1 MNRFY
6 FILLATLLLAACGGS
21 EQSGDLTKLQSQLA
35 ELKKKKSS
43 LDTDIRALEAQIAKL
58 DTAGARQ
65 ASKLVSVDSVR
76 YGTFNHYIDLQGK
89 IEAEGMAYVAP
100 AGMGGQVKA
109 VYVKLGTPVSK
120 GQMILKLDDAIAQ
133 QQLNA
138 ARQQS
143 GQLKTRLAQAQTIYE
158 RYQNLWKQNI
168 GAEIQ
173 VINAK
178 ADVDA
183 LAAQL
188 RAVEAQVGM
197 AEEQVNMTNV
207 RAAISGIIDEMNV
220 KVGEFFS
227 PQSAATP
234 GAGIRIVNN
243 SQLKAVTYV
252 PDNYVARVRKG
263 DPVKILVN
271 ETGKVAFDSRINVM
285 SASINANTRSF
296 IVEAPLSA
304 DPLLR
309 ANQTAVVKILDYQA
323 DNAISVPVN
332 LLQSD
337 EKGKYLF
344 VAENVKGQWVARRRI
359 VQPGQ
364 VYEGWQ
370 EILSGLKAGERV
382 VTDGYQSLYD
392 GQSIRTF

>member
-6 FILLATLLLAACGGS
+6 SLLLLSTLLIACGGS
-21 EQSGDLTKLQSQLA
+21 ETAGDLSKLQQQLVD
-35 ELKKKKSS
+35 LKKKKSS
-43 LDTDIRALEAQIAKL
+43 LDTEIRELESKISKL
-58 DTAGARQ
+58 DTAGARLI
-65 ASKLVSVDSVR
+65 SKLVSIDSVQF
-76 YGTFNHYIDLQGK
+76 GEFSHYIDLQGK
-89 IEAEGMAYVAP
+89 VEAEGMAYVAP

-109 VYVKLGTPVSK
+109 VYVKLGTLVSK
-120 GQMILKLDDAIAQ
+120 GQLILKLDDAIAQ
-133 QQLNA
+133 QQLAA

-183 LAAQL
+183 LSAQL

-207 RAAISGIIDEMNV
+207 RAAISGTIDEMNV

-243 SQLKAVTYV
+243 SKLKDVTYV

-263 DPVKILVN
+263 DPVKVV
-271 ETGKVAFDSRINVM
+271 VADLDKAGFDSKIEVM

-296 IVEAPLSA
+296 TVEAPLPS
-304 DPLLR
+304 DPMLR
-309 ANQTAVVKILDYQA
+309 ANQAAVVKILDYKA
-323 DNAISVPVN
+323 ANAISVPVN
-332 LLQSD
+332 IIQSD

-344 VAENVKGQWVARRRI
+344 VAVQEKGSWLARRRI
-359 VQPGQ
+359 VEPGQ
-364 VYEGWQ
+364 VYDGMQ
-370 EILSGLKAGERV
+370 EIKKGLNSGERI

>member
-6 FILLATLLLAACGGS
+6 FILLSILLLTACGGS
-21 EQSGDLTKLQSQLA
+21 ENTGDISQLQTQLA

-43 LDTDIRALEAQIAKL
+43 IDTEIRTLEAQLAKL

-65 ASKLVSVDSVR
+65 GSKLVSLDTVR
-76 YGTFNHYIDLQGK
+76 VGVFQHYIDLQGK
-89 IEAEGMAYVAP
+89 VEAEGMAYVAP

-120 GQMILKLDDAIAQ
+120 GQLILKLDDAIAQ
-133 QQLNA
+133 QQLSA

-207 RAAISGIIDEMNV
+207 RAAIPGVIDEMNV

-243 SQLKAVTYV
+243 SNLKAITYV
-252 PDNYVARVRKG
+252 PDNYIARVRKG
-263 DPVKILVN
+263 DPVKILIE
-271 ETGKVAFDSRINVM
+271 ETGKDAFDSRINVM
-285 SASINANTRSF
+285 SASINPNTRSF
-296 IVEAPLSA
+296 TVEAPLPN

-309 ANQTAVVKILDYQA
+309 ANQSAVVKILDYKA
-323 DNAISVPVN
+323 DNAVSVPVN
-332 LLQSD
+332 LVQSD

-344 VAENVKGQWVARRRI
+344 VAENVKGQWVVRRRV

-364 VYEGWQ
+364 VYDGWQ
-370 EILSGLKAGERV
+370 EIRSGLNAGERI

-392 GQSIRTF
+392 GQAIRTR

>member
-1 MNRFY
+1 M
-6 FILLATLLLAACGGS
+6 LLSSFLLLACGGS
-21 EQSGDLTKLQSQLA
+21 EKGGDLTKLQASLS

-43 LDTDIRALEAQIAKL
+43 LDTEIRTLEAKIAQL

-65 ASKLVSVDSVR
+65 ASKLVTIDSVR
-76 YGTFNHYIDLQGK
+76 YGVFEHYIDLQGK
-89 IEAEGMAYVAP
+89 VEAEGMAYVAP

-120 GQMILKLDDAIAQ
+120 GQMILKLDDAMAR
-133 QQLNA
+133 QQLMA

-143 GQLKTRLAQAQTIYE
+143 GQLKTRLVQAQTIYE
-158 RYQNLWKQNI
+158 RYQNLWRQNI

-197 AEEQVNMTNV
+197 AQEQVNMTNV
-207 RAAISGIIDEMNV
+207 RAAISGMIDEMNV

-243 SQLKAVTYV
+243 SKLKAVTYV

-263 DPVKILVN
+263 DPVKVSVAEI
-271 ETGKVAFDSRINVM
+271 GKEAFESRIQVM
-285 SASINANTRSF
+285 SASINVNTRSF
-296 IVEAPLSA
+296 TVEAPLPS

-309 ANQTAVVKILDYQA
+309 ANQSAVVKILDYKS
-323 DNAISVPVN
+323 DNAVSVPVN
-332 LLQSD
+332 VVQSD

-344 VAENVKGQWVARRRI
+344 VAENVKGKWVARRRI

-364 VYEGWQ
+364 VYNGQQ
-370 EILSGLKAGERV
+370 EIVGGLNAGDRI

-392 GQSIRTF
+392 GQAIRTR

>member
-1 MNRFY
+1 MNRLYPF
-6 FILLATLLLAACGGS
+6 LLLTLTLIACGGS
-21 EQSGDLTKLQSQLA
+21 EVGGDLPKLQQQLA
-35 ELKKKKSS
+35 DLKKKKSS
-43 LDTDIRALEAQIAKL
+43 LDLEIRQLEATIAKL
-58 DTAGARQ
+58 DTAGSKQ
-65 ASKLVSVDSVR
+65 ASKLVSMDSVR
-76 YGTFNHYIDLQGK
+76 YGEFQHYIDLQGK
-89 IEAEGMAYVAP
+89 VEAEGMAYVAP

-109 VYVKLGTPVSK
+109 VYVKLGTTVSK
-120 GQMILKLDDAIAQ
+120 GQMILKLDDALAQ
-133 QQLNA
+133 QQLAA

-143 GQLKTRLAQAQTIYE
+143 GQIKTRLAQAQTIYE
-158 RYQNLWKQNI
+158 RYQNLWQQNI

-197 AEEQVNMTNV
+197 AQEQVNMTNV
-207 RAAISGIIDEMNV
+207 RAAISGVIDEMNV

-243 SQLKAVTYV
+243 SRLKAVTYV
-252 PDNYVARVRKG
+252 PDNYVARVKKG
-263 DPVKILVN
+263 DPVKVV
-271 ETGKVAFDSRINVM
+271 VADIGQGEFDSKIDVM

-296 IVEAPLSA
+296 TVEAALPSN
-304 DPLLR
+304 PLLR
-309 ANQTAVVKILDYQA
+309 ANQSAVVKILDYKA

-332 LLQSD
+332 VIQSD

-344 VAENVKGQWVARRRI
+344 VVEQVKGKWVAKRRI
-359 VQPGQ
+359 VEPGQ
-364 VYEGWQ
+364 VYNGYQ
-370 EILSGLKAGERV
+370 VITKGLNPGERI

-392 GQSIRTF
+392 GQLIRTL

>member
-1 MNRFY
+1 
-6 FILLATLLLAACGGS
+6 
-21 EQSGDLTKLQSQLA
+21 
-35 ELKKKKSS
+35 
-43 LDTDIRALEAQIAKL
+43 
-58 DTAGARQ
+58 
-65 ASKLVSVDSVR
+65 
-76 YGTFNHYIDLQGK
+76 
-89 IEAEGMAYVAP
+89 
-100 AGMGGQVKA
+100 
-109 VYVKLGTPVSK
+109 
-120 GQMILKLDDAIAQ
+120 MILKLDDAIAQ
-133 QQLNA
+133 QQLSA

-143 GQLKTRLAQAQTIYE
+143 GQLKTRLTQAQTIYE

-243 SQLKAVTYV
+243 SKLKAVTYV

-263 DPVKILVN
+263 DIVKVMVSEI
-271 ETGKVAFDSRINVM
+271 GKDAFSSRIEVM

-296 IVEAPLSA
+296 VVEAPLPS

-309 ANQTAVVKILDYQA
+309 ANQSAVVKILDYKA
-323 DNAISVPVN
+323 DNAVSVPVN
-332 LLQSD
+332 LIQSD

-344 VAENVKGQWVARRRI
+344 VAENVNGQWVARRRI

-364 VYEGWQ
+364 VYAGWQ
-370 EILSGLKAGERV
+370 EITGGLKAGDRI

-392 GQSIRTF
+392 GQAIRTR

>member
-1 MNRFY
+1 MKR
-6 FILLATLLLAACGGS
+6 ISVLIATTLLLTACGGS
-21 EQSGDLTKLQSQLA
+21 NPAGELSKMQDQLA
-35 ELKKKKSS
+35 KLKKQKSE
-43 LDTDIRALEAQIAKL
+43 LDVEIRGLEGKIAKL

-65 ASKLVSVDSVR
+65 ASRLVTVESVR
-76 YGTFNHYIDLQGK
+76 SGEFLHYIDLQGK

-109 VYVKLGTPVSK
+109 VFVKLGTPVQK
-120 GQMILKLDDAIAQ
+120 GQMILKLDDAIAL
-133 QQLNA
+133 QQLSA

-197 AEEQVNMTNV
+197 ADEQVNMTNV
-207 RAAISGIIDEMNV
+207 RAAIPGVIDEMNV
-220 KVGEFFS
+220 RVGEFFS
-227 PQSAATP
+227 PQSAASP

-243 SQLKAVTYV
+243 SQLKVVTYV
-252 PDNYVARVRKG
+252 PDNYVARVHKG
-263 DPVKILVN
+263 DPVKVVVSEI
-271 ETGKVAFDSRINVM
+271 GKAPFDSRIDVI
-285 SASINANTRSF
+285 SASINENTRSF
-296 IVEAPLSA
+296 TVEAKLPG

-309 ANQTAVVKILDYQA
+309 SNQSAVMKILDYKAAQ
-323 DNAISVPVN
+323 AISVPVN
-332 LLQSD
+332 VIQSD

-344 VAENVKGQWVARRRI
+344 VTETVAGKIIARRRT
-359 VQPGQ
+359 VEPGQ

-370 EILSGLKAGERV
+370 EIKQGLKAGDQI

-392 GQSIRTF
+392 GQAIRTR

>member
-43 LDTDIRALEAQIAKL
+43 LDTDIRAIEAQIAKL

-263 DPVKILVN
+263 DPVKVLVN
-271 ETGKVAFDSRINVM
+271 EIGKEAFDSRINVM

-296 IVEAPLSA
+296 VVEAPLSA

-309 ANQTAVVKILDYQA
+309 ANQTAVVKILDYKA
-323 DNAISVPVN
+323 DNAVSVPVN

-370 EILSGLKAGERV
+370 EILSGLNAGERV

>member
-1 MNRFY
+1 MKRLY
-6 FILLATLLLAACGGS
+6 FILLSSSLLIACGGS
-21 EQSGDLTKLQSQLA
+21 ERGGDLSKLQTQLA
-35 ELKKKKSS
+35 DLKKKKSS
-43 LDTDIRALEAQIAKL
+43 LDLEIRTLEAQILKL
-58 DTAGARQ
+58 DTAGAKQ
-65 ASKLVSVDSVR
+65 ASKLVSIDSVR
-76 YGTFNHYIDLQGK
+76 SGAFEHYIDLQGK

-109 VYVKLGTPVSK
+109 VNVKLGSSVSK
-120 GQMILKLDDAIAQ
+120 GQVILKLDDAMAQ
-133 QQLNA
+133 QQLTA

-143 GQLKTRLAQAQTIYE
+143 GQLKTRLVQAQTIYE

-197 AEEQVNMTNV
+197 AQEQVNMTSV
-207 RAAISGIIDEMNV
+207 RAAISGVIDEMNV

-243 SQLKAVTYV
+243 SKLKAVTYV

-263 DPVKILVN
+263 DPVKVMVAEI
-271 ETGKVAFDSRINVM
+271 GWDAFDSRIEVM
-285 SASINANTRSF
+285 SASINVNTRSF
-296 IVEAPLSA
+296 TVEAPMPS

-309 ANQTAVVKILDYQA
+309 ANQSAVVKILDYKA
-323 DNAISVPVN
+323 DNAVSVPVN
-332 LLQSD
+332 VIQSD

-344 VAENVKGQWVARRRI
+344 VAENVKGKWLARRRV

-364 VYEGWQ
+364 VYAGWQ
-370 EILSGLKAGERV
+370 EILSGLTAGDRI
-382 VTDGYQSLYD
+382 VTDGYQTLYD
-392 GQSIRTF
+392 GQSIRTN

>member
-1 MNRFY
+1 MKR
-6 FILLATLLLAACGGS
+6 ISVLIATTLLLLACGGS
-21 EQSGDLTKLQSQLA
+21 NPAGELAKMQTQLA
-35 ELKKKKSS
+35 NLKKQKSD
-43 LDTDIRALEAQIAKL
+43 LDVEIRVLEGKIAKL
-58 DTAGARQ
+58 DTAGSRL
-65 ASKLVSVDSVR
+65 SSRLVTVDSVR
-76 YGTFNHYIDLQGK
+76 SGEFLHYIDLQGK

-109 VYVKLGTPVSK
+109 TYVKLGTPVQK
-120 GQMILKLDDAIAQ
+120 GQLILKLDDAIAQ
-133 QQLNA
+133 QQLSA

-143 GQLKTRLAQAQTIYE
+143 GQLKARLTQAQTLYE

-197 AEEQVNMTNV
+197 AEEQVNMTSV
-207 RAAISGIIDEMNV
+207 RAAMSGVIDEMNV

-227 PQSAATP
+227 PQSAAAP

-243 SQLKAVTYV
+243 SQLKVVTYV
-252 PDNYVARVRKG
+252 PDNYVARVQKG
-263 DPVKILVN
+263 DPVKVLVAELN
-271 ETGKVAFDSRINVM
+271 QAPFDSRIDVI

-296 IVEAPLSA
+296 TVEAKLPS

-309 ANQTAVVKILDYQA
+309 ANQSAVMKILDYKATQ
-323 DNAISVPVN
+323 AISVPVN
-332 LLQSD
+332 VIQSD

-344 VAENVKGQWVARRRI
+344 VIENGPGKMIARRRL
-359 VQPGQ
+359 VEPGQ
-364 VYEGWQ
+364 VYDGWQ
-370 EILSGLKAGERV
+370 EIKQGLKAGDQI

-392 GQSIRTF
+392 GQAIRTF

>member
-138 ARQQS
+138 
-143 GQLKTRLAQAQTIYE
+143 RLAQAQTIYE

-271 ETGKVAFDSRINVM
+271 EIGKAAFDSRINVM

-296 IVEAPLSA
+296 VVEAPLSA

-309 ANQTAVVKILDYQA
+309 ANQTAVVKILDYKA
-323 DNAISVPVN
+323 DNAVSVPVN

>member
-1 MNRFY
+1 MKR
-6 FILLATLLLAACGGS
+6 ISVLIATTLVLIACGGS
-21 EQSGDLTKLQSQLA
+21 NPAGELSKMQEELA
-35 ELKKKKSS
+35 KLKKQKSE
-43 LDTDIRALEAQIAKL
+43 LDVEIRGLEAKITKL

-65 ASKLVSVDSVR
+65 ASRLVTVDSVR
-76 YGTFNHYIDLQGK
+76 SGEFLHYIDLQGK

-109 VYVKLGTPVSK
+109 VYVKLGTPVQK

-133 QQLNA
+133 QQLSA

-197 AEEQVNMTNV
+197 AEEQVNMTSV

-243 SQLKAVTYV
+243 SQLKVVTYV
-252 PDNYVARVRKG
+252 PDNYVARVHKG
-263 DPVKILVN
+263 DPVKVVVSEI
-271 ETGKVAFDSRINVM
+271 GKAPFDSRIDVM

-296 IVEAPLSA
+296 TVEAKLTS

-309 ANQTAVVKILDYQA
+309 ANQSAVMKILDYKSAQ
-323 DNAISVPVN
+323 AISVPVN
-332 LLQSD
+332 VIQSD

-344 VAENVKGQWVARRRI
+344 VTEIVAGKEIARRRT
-359 VQPGQ
+359 VEPGQ
-364 VYEGWQ
+364 VYDGWQ
-370 EILSGLKAGERV
+370 EIKQGLKAGDRI

-392 GQSIRTF
+392 GQAIRTR

>member
-1 MNRFY
+1 
-6 FILLATLLLAACGGS
+6 
-21 EQSGDLTKLQSQLA
+21 LA

-43 LDTDIRALEAQIAKL
+43 LDTDIRAIEAQIAKL

-263 DPVKILVN
+263 DPVKVLVN
-271 ETGKVAFDSRINVM
+271 EIGKEAFDSRINVM

-296 IVEAPLSA
+296 VVEAPLSA

-309 ANQTAVVKILDYQA
+309 ANQTAVVKILDYKA
-323 DNAISVPVN
+323 DNAVSVPVN

-370 EILSGLKAGERV
+370 EILSGLNAGERV

>member
-1 MNRFY
+1 MKR
-6 FILLATLLLAACGGS
+6 LSVLLLSSFLLFACGGS
-21 EQSGDLTKLQSQLA
+21 EKGGDLNKLQAELA
-35 ELKKKKSS
+35 ELKKKKGS
-43 LDTDIRALEAQIAKL
+43 LDTEIRTLEAKIAQL
-58 DTAGARQ
+58 DTAGGRL
-65 ASKLVSVDSVR
+65 ASKLVSIDSVR
-76 YGTFNHYIDLQGK
+76 VGVFEHYIDLQGK
-89 IEAEGMAYVAP
+89 VEAEGMAYVAP

-109 VYVKLGTPVSK
+109 VYVSLGMPVSK
-120 GQMILKLDDAIAQ
+120 GQAILKLDDAMAQ
-133 QQLNA
+133 QQLSA

-143 GQLKTRLAQAQTIYE
+143 GQLKTRLMQAQTIYE

-197 AEEQVNMTNV
+197 AQEQVNMTTV
-207 RAAISGIIDEMNV
+207 RAAIAGIIDEMNV

-243 SQLKAVTYV
+243 SKLKAVTYV

-263 DPVKILVN
+263 DPVKVWIA
-271 ETGKVAFDSRINVM
+271 EIGKEAFESRIQVM
-285 SASINANTRSF
+285 SASINVNTRSF
-296 IVEAPLSA
+296 TVEAPLPGN
-304 DPLLR
+304 PLLR
-309 ANQTAVVKILDYQA
+309 ANQAAVVKILDYKA
-323 DNAISVPVN
+323 ENAVSVPVN
-332 LLQSD
+332 VVQSD

-344 VAENVKGQWVARRRI
+344 VAESVNGKWVARRRI

-364 VYEGWQ
+364 VYEGFQ
-370 EILSGLKAGERV
+370 EIVSGLKAGDRI

-392 GQSIRTF
+392 GQAIRSR

>member
-1 MNRFY
+1 
-6 FILLATLLLAACGGS
+6 
-21 EQSGDLTKLQSQLA
+21 
-35 ELKKKKSS
+35 
-43 LDTDIRALEAQIAKL
+43 
-58 DTAGARQ
+58 
-65 ASKLVSVDSVR
+65 
-76 YGTFNHYIDLQGK
+76 
-89 IEAEGMAYVAP
+89 
-100 AGMGGQVKA
+100 
-109 VYVKLGTPVSK
+109 
-120 GQMILKLDDAIAQ
+120 MILKLDDAIAQ

-271 ETGKVAFDSRINVM
+271 EIGKAAFDSRINVM

-296 IVEAPLSA
+296 VVEAPLSA

-309 ANQTAVVKILDYQA
+309 ANQTAVVKILDYKA
-323 DNAISVPVN
+323 DNAVSVPVN